1 MACAEMSR
9 LQASANEF
17 VGFSSEMLL
26 TLSSSV
32 RCSFSAPAP
41 CIPRVSKPTS
51 WGSARGTTCT
61 HRLIGHRSRDSLLD
75 AARCNVGVTIDVPL
89 EAQEV

>member
-1 MACAEMSR
+1 MSPLDSVLARRHYPLVNEAVLVKIVTTR
-9 LQASANEF
+9 LEN
-17 VGFSSEMLL
+17 VN
-26 TLSSSV
+26 
-32 RCSFSAPAP
+32 RD
-41 CIPRVSKPTS
+41 
-51 WGSARGTTCT
+51 ARGTTCT